1 MLLLYDNDR
10 MITVRDID
18 KTGSLKIT
26 NLVKKDTVVLKTLD
40 IENLFVKSVA
50 LSSNKRLLFVAVEEL
65 NKKNSI
71 LLCYDL
77 ETKT

>member
-1 MLLLYDNDR
+1 MLLLYDNER

-18 KTGSLKIT
+18 ETGSLKIT
-26 NLVKKDTVVLKTLD
+26 NLVKKDTIVLKTLN
-40 IENLFVKSVA
+40 IKNLFVKSVA
-50 LSSNKRLLFVAVEEL
+50 LSSNKRLLFVAVEDTI
-65 NKKNSI
+65 KKKSI

>member
-1 MLLLYDNDR
+1 MLLLYDNER

-18 KTGSLKIT
+18 ETGSLKIT
-26 NLVKKDTVVLKTLD
+26 NLVKKDTIVLKTLD
-40 IENLFVKSVA
+40 IKNLFVKSVA
-50 LSSNKRLLFVAVEEL
+50 LSSNKRLLFVAVEDTI
-65 NKKNSI
+65 KKKTI

>member
-1 MLLLYDNDR
+1 MLLLYDNEC

-18 KTGSLKIT
+18 ETGSLKIT
-26 NLVKKDTVVLKTLD
+26 NLVKKDTIVLKTLN
-40 IENLFVKSVA
+40 IKNLFVKSVA
-50 LSSNKRLLFVAVEEL
+50 LSSNKRLLFVAVEDTI
-65 NKKNSI
+65 KKKSI

>member
-1 MLLLYDNDR
+1 MLLLYDNER

-18 KTGSLKIT
+18 ETGSLKIT
-26 NLVKKDTVVLKTLD
+26 NLVKKDTIVLKTLD
-40 IENLFVKSVA
+40 IKNLFVKSVA
-50 LSSNKRLLFVAVEEL
+50 LSSNKRLLFVAVEDTI
-65 NKKNSI
+65 KKKSI

>member
-40 IENLFVKSVA
+40 IENLLVKSVA
-50 LSSNKRLLFVAVEEL
+50 LSSNKRLLFVAVEEP